1 MPIETGDKRLDGV
14 ERENAPWLIYGA
26 VQLVRPD
33 PVGLKAEVGVSLQ
46 TVRNW
51 GSGQG
56 MPTVKR
62 VRALVLYFKKRGVTL
77 DLKKGTLTFSIERAV
92 AGGVEPR
99 KPTGRNAD

>member
-1 MPIETGDKRLDGV
+1 MPIETGDKKLEGI
-14 ERENAPWLIYGA
+14 ERDNAPWLIYGA

-33 PVGLKAEVGVSLQ
+33 PAELKTEVQVSLQ
-46 TVRNW
+46 TLRNW

-62 VRALVLYFKKRGVTL
+62 VKALVEFFKRRGVTL
-77 DLKKGTLTFSIERAV
+77 DLKKGTLTFSIADAV

-99 KPTGRNAD
+99 KPTGRNTS